1 MMVKVNAR
9 GSMSEAR
16 PVITLARVLCD
27 EYRAIHGEDVPPT
40 TDHSTDAIERGYRV
54 AAAGKE
60 QAALCLSGGGIRSA
74 AFSLGVLQA
83 LARKGLLARFQ
94 YLSTVS
100 GGGYA
105 GAWLSSVIRD
115 SGGDLEAVQ
124 KMLAEPEAP
133 PQLSNFR
140 EYTNYLTP
148 QPGLASP
155 DTWTGILLWLRNVLI
170 NWMIFLPALFA
181 LTLAPIFYR
190 DLIAVV
196 TPVPDWLFFVFGLI
210 SLGVA
215 VYLGASHLPSHLSPA
230 RAERTARSRSN
241 GAEARFVQRW
251 IVWPTLGWA
260 FLVPVIAAP
269 SLRPIMTYG
278 ALPPFLIPL
287 ASFLVMVAAYLMAA
301 WREDP
306 VHRQVFLHN
315 LAWWTL
321 ASLLAAL
328 LLGLGLDLGL
338 DAEPEV
344 IAVLGPLWVTLAHL
358 MQSLFYV
365 ALRSEAFRGDLDR
378 EWLARLNAE
387 KVIPA
392 LLWAVFAAVCL
403 FLPRLVTEWTNV
415 VRPWLLGA
423 IGFLSGPAAAFLAKT
438 SAAAAGVGDQ
448 RGTSKL
454 SLPLNVVIA
463 IATAIFAALLFMLLA
478 WVAGLA
484 VDFFA
489 PVHGGVRP
497 GLRLVVDLGIFGA
510 AFILSLV
517 LGWRINVNRFSMHAV
532 YRNRLV
538 RAFLGSARLERH
550 PDPFTGLDARDNPRM
565 ADLLPLPG
573 TQRAPFHVV
582 NVALNLVAGRN
593 NAWAERKAESFTISP
608 LACGAAYLHRSED
621 IAAGKGPRG
630 AYASTVAYAGSERE
644 TGSEDRQNGI
654 TLGTAITLSGAA
666 VSPNMGYNSSP
677 ATAFLMTLFNVRL
690 GAWLANPAS
699 APAQALREPKP
710 PNALFALAREML
722 GLTDDRGPEVYLSDG
737 GHFENLGIYEMVR
750 RRCRYIVVVD
760 AGADPGAAFA
770 DLGNA
775 VRKSFIDQNIE
786 IHFKPPVA
794 IGSRNKPVLP
804 PRSYAYAE
812 ISYPEGGPPGEL
824 IYLKPSY
831 LSDVPIDVRAYGSAS
846 EEFPHEPTLEQWFT
860 ESQFESYRRLGYYE
874 LSLLGKPEHAAIADF
889 VRDARKQLDPQ
900 AQLQKVTEGA
910 PD

>member
-16 PVITLARVLCD
+16 PVITLARALCD
-27 EYRAIHGEDVPPT
+27 EYRAIHGEDVQPT
-40 TDHSTDAIERGYRV
+40 TDHSIDAVERAYRV

-115 SGGDLEAVQ
+115 SGGNVEAVQ
-124 KMLAEPEAP
+124 NFLARPEAP
-133 PQLSNFR
+133 PQLSNLR
-140 EYTNYLTP
+140 AYTNYLTP

-190 DLIAVV
+190 DLIAVI
-196 TPVPDWLFFVFGLI
+196 TPVPDWLLFVFGLI

-230 RAERTARSRSN
+230 RAARTARDRLN
-241 GAEARFVQRW
+241 GAEARFVEHW

-260 FLVPVIAAP
+260 FLVPVVAAP

-278 ALPPFLIPL
+278 AVLPFLIPL

-306 VHRQVFLHN
+306 VHRRVFLHN
-315 LAWWTL
+315 LVWWAL
-321 ASLLAAL
+321 ASLFAAL

-338 DAEPEV
+338 DAEPQV

-403 FLPRLVTEWTNV
+403 FLPRLVTEWNTI

-423 IGFLSGPAAAFLAKT
+423 IGFLSGPAAAFLAKS

-448 RGTSKL
+448 RGTSRL
-454 SLPLNVVIA
+454 SLPLNIVIA

-484 VDFFA
+484 VNFFT
-489 PVHGGVRP
+489 PIHGGVTP
-497 GLRLVVDLGIFGA
+497 GLRLVIDFGIGA
-510 AFILSLV
+510 ISFVVSAL

-538 RAFLGSARLERH
+538 RAFLGSARRERH

-565 ADLLPLPG
+565 AELLPPTG
-573 TQRAPFHVV
+573 VRGAPFHVV

-593 NAWAERKAESFTISP
+593 NAWAERKAESFTITP

-630 AYASTVAYAGSERE
+630 AYATTVAYAGSERE
-644 TGSEDRQNGI
+644 TGYNDRQNGI

-699 APAQALREPKP
+699 ASAQALREPKP
-710 PNALFALAREML
+710 PNALFALAREIL

-737 GHFENLGIYEMVR
+737 GHFDNLGIYEMVR

-786 IHFKPPVA
+786 INFKPPVA
-794 IGSRNKPVLP
+794 IGSRSKPLLP
-804 PRSYAYAE
+804 PRSYAFAE
-812 ISYPEGGPPGEL
+812 ILYPEGGPPGEL
-824 IYLKPSY
+824 IYLKPCY
-831 LSDVPIDVRAYGSAS
+831 LKDVPIDVRAYGSAS

-874 LSLLGKPEHAAIADF
+874 LSLLGKPVHAAIADF
-889 VRDARKQLDPQ
+889 IRDARKQLDPQ
-900 AQLQKVTEGA
+900 AQLQKMTEGA